1 MGGAKLTNMV
11 TFAFFFPEIVTEANR
26 LPHSLMRKPQTQF
39 LGIDR
44 LMNLLLGSPKT
55 TFRFPASTDERSGS
69 VSMFSIELRKAEL
82 KHP

>member
-1 MGGAKLTNMV
+1 MPI
-11 TFAFFFPEIVTEANR
+11 FFPESITEANR

-39 LGIDR
+39 LGIR